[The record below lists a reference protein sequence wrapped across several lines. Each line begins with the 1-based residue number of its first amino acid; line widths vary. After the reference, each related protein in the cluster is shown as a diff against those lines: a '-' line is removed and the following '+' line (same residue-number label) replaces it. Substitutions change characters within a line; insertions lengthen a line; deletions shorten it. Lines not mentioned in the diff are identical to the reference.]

1 MRKRAGALIIAVLT
15 AASLAVGVA
24 GSAGAADAA
33 QKNSKKIVCAGKTKS
48 KAIAA
53 IEDAYAHFLDGA
65 TYPDA
70 TTDKAPYIQYLSGK
84 KFSQEL
90 LDKFIASSSA
100 NAAAAA
106 TTNVDIDKV
115 TCKGK
120 TSAEVNFTLVISG
133 GRLEGLAP
141 PGGAVLEGKQ
151 WKVSGL
157 TLCNT
162 QALGDPTTLETEP
175 CATIVL
181 DELI

>member
-24 GSAGAADAA
+24 GSAGASTGA
-33 QKNSKKIVCAGKTKS
+33 KKAKAPLCAGKTK
-48 KAIAA
+48 KQAIAD
-53 IEDAYAHFLDGA
+53 ITLAYQHFLDGT

-70 TTDKAPYIQYLSGK
+70 TADKAPFIQYLSGK
-84 KFSQEL
+84 KFSQEF
-90 LDKFIASSSA
+90 LDKFVASSEA
-100 NAAAAA
+100 NSAAAA
-106 TTNVDIDKV
+106 TTNVDVDEI
-115 TCKGK
+115 TCKSKK
-120 TSAEVNFTLVISG
+120 TAEVIFTLVISG
-133 GRLEGLAP
+133 GRLDGLAP
-141 PGGAVLEGKQ
+141 PGGAVLEGKT

-181 DELI
+181 EELI

>member
-1 MRKRAGALIIAVLT
+1 MRKRAGALIIAALT

-24 GSAGAADAA
+24 GTAGASTAE
-33 QKNSKKIVCAGKTKS
+33 KKSKKIVCAGKTKA

-70 TTDKAPYIQYLSGK
+70 TEDKAPYIQYLSGK
-84 KFSQEL
+84 KFNQEL
-90 LDKFIASSSA
+90 LDKFIASSEA
-100 NAAAAA
+100 NAASAA
-106 TTNVDIDKV
+106 TTSVDVDEV
-115 TCKGK
+115 TCKSKK
-120 TSAEVNFTLVISG
+120 TAEVIFTLVIEGS
-133 GRLEGLAP
+133 RLEGLAP
-141 PGGAVLEGKQ
+141 PGGAVLEGKT

-162 QALGDPTTLETEP
+162 QALGDPTTLETPP
-175 CATIVL
+175 CSDIVL

>member
-1 MRKRAGALIIAVLT
+1 MRNRAGALIIAVLT
-15 AASLAVGVA
+15 AASLAVGIA
-24 GSAGAADAA
+24 GSAGASTAE
-33 QKNSKKIVCAGKTKS
+33 QKSKKVVCAGKTKK

-90 LDKFIASSSA
+90 LDKFIASSEA
-100 NAAAAA
+100 NAEAAS
-106 TTNVDIDKV
+106 TTNVEIDKV

-120 TSAEVNFTLVISG
+120 TSAEVDFTLVISG

-141 PGGAVLEGKQ
+141 PGGAVLEGKT

>member
-1 MRKRAGALIIAVLT
+1 MRNRAGALIIAVLT

-24 GSAGAADAA
+24 GSAGASTAE
-33 QKNSKKIVCAGKTKS
+33 QKSKKPLCAGKTKK
-48 KAIAA
+48 KAITA

-70 TTDKAPYIQYLSGK
+70 LEDKAPYIQYLSGK
-84 KFSQEL
+84 KFSQEF
-90 LDKFIASSSA
+90 LDKFVASSAA
-100 NAAAAA
+100 NAEAAA

-115 TCKGK
+115 TCKSK
-120 TSAEVNFTLVISG
+120 TSAEVIFTLVISG
-133 GRLEGLAP
+133 GRLDGLAP
-141 PGGAVLEGKQ
+141 PGGAVLEGKT

-181 DELI
+181 EELI